1 MKGGA
6 VYLCKMVTEDEKKF
20 IDYWEANRVHQ
31 KKFLTQLIAG
41 IPMGLL
47 FALPVFLL
55 LFSARFWFKR
65 ADMIANTQLD
75 PVTISLAIFIIAV
88 FFGVFNKKHQWDMKE
103 QQYLEFKA
111 KEKQQEQ

>member
-1 MKGGA
+1 
-6 VYLCKMVTEDEKKF
+6 MVTEDEKKF
-20 IDYWEANRVHQ
+20 IQYWEANRENQ

-55 LFSARFWFKR
+55 LFSARFWFRR
-65 ADMIANTQLD
+65 ADMVANSQLN
-75 PVTISLAIFIIAV
+75 PVIISVAIFIIAV

-103 QQYLEFKA
+103 QQYIEFKA
-111 KEKQQEQ
+111 KEKQQGQEMQQN